1 MSAVRHPPAARR
13 AGRPATGTDRF
24 ARAGRGISVQIAG
37 AVADREWPV
46 LDRLAD
52 RTQPTIRSM
61 IDRYRG
67 VADVLDGVWQSA
79 PLHPV
84 TTDVPIGAALTA
96 MVLDGFAAVTGS
108 GDVDGHADA
117 ALTIAVLGSAGAA
130 VTGLTEW
137 RWLRGGER
145 RAASVHG
152 LINLAGVAFNVG
164 SLGARRVGRRRLG
177 RALSLAGTLALG
189 LAGHL
194 GGELSF
200 GMGIRVNPNPPVPE
214 ADGRVASLAA
224 SDLADGRLRG
234 VEVGGD
240 RVVVARCGD
249 GTVCAIA
256 ATCSHLGGPLDE
268 GTREGDTVVC
278 PWHGS
283 RFDLH
288 SGAVV
293 GGPAVFAQPQ
303 YSATERDGRVEIRPV
318 SAPRPFYVAA
328 GAWDGARVQAPLDG
342 ESMYP

>member
-1 MSAVRHPPAARR
+1 MSAVTHPPAARPADR
-13 AGRPATGTDRF
+13 SATSAGRF

-37 AVADREWPV
+37 ALADREWPV

-52 RTQPTIRSM
+52 RTQPTVRSM

-67 VADVLDGVWQSA
+67 VADILDGVWESL
-79 PLHPV
+79 PMHPV
-84 TTDVPIGAALTA
+84 VTDLPIGAALTA
-96 MVLDGFAAVTGS
+96 TALDGFAAVTGS

-117 ALTIAVLGSAGAA
+117 ALTVAVLGSAGAA
-130 VTGLTEW
+130 VTGLAEW
-137 RWLRGGER
+137 RWMRGGQR

-177 RALSLAGTLALG
+177 RALG
-189 LAGHL
+189 LAGMLVAGLAAHL

-224 SDLADGRLRG
+224 SELADGRLRG
-234 VEVGGD
+234 VEMDGD

-268 GTREGDTVVC
+268 GRRDGDTVVC

-293 GGPAVFAQPQ
+293 GGPAVFAQPR
-303 YSATERDGRVEIRPV
+303 YSATERDGRVEIRPT
-318 SAPRPFYVAA
+318 SAPRPFYVTA
-328 GAWDGARVQAPLDG
+328 GSPAR
-342 ESMYP
+342 